1 VKKSHIVLIAIV
13 AVAAGAFIITALW
26 PDADLLNWG
35 VLAAVIAALVCLAL
49 FFEFESAVTS
59 SKEIALV
66 AMLGT
71 ISAVLRVPFAA
82 IPNVQPCTY
91 IIICTGY
98 VFGPIAGFAVGAM
111 TALVSNFFLGQGP
124 WTLYQMIAWGL
135 CGLSAGYLSKL
146 KLNTAALIV
155 IGVVWGYL
163 YGLITNLWYWTAFIY
178 PLTLKTLLIT
188 ELNTVW
194 FDSLHAAGNAVFLGV
209 LGAKT
214 IAILQRF
221 KERFSI
227 AIEASPG
234 KTRRAQKR
242 AEL

>member
-13 AVAAGAFIITALW
+13 AVAALAFITTALW
-26 PDADLLNWG
+26 PEADILNWG
-35 VLAAVIAALVCLAL
+35 VLAAIIAALVCLAL
-49 FFEFESAVTS
+49 FFEFEDAATS

-91 IIICTGY
+91 IIICAGY

-135 CGLSAGYLSKL
+135 AGLGAGYLSKL
-146 KLNTAALIV
+146 KLNTVVLII

-163 YGLITNLWYWTAFIY
+163 YGLITNIWYWTAFIY
-178 PLTLKTLLIT
+178 PLTLRTFLVT

-194 FDSLHAAGNAVFLGV
+194 FDTLHAAGNAVFLGV
-209 LGAKT
+209 LGTKT
-214 IAILQRF
+214 IAILRRF

-227 AIEASPG
+227 AIEAVP
-234 KTRRAQKR
+234 
-242 AEL
+242 

>member
-1 VKKSHIVLIAIV
+1 VKKSHIVLTAIGV
-13 AVAAGAFIITALW
+13 VAAGAFIIAALL
-26 PDADLLNWG
+26 PDAEILNWG
-35 VLAAVIAALVCLAL
+35 VLAAVLAALICLAL
-49 FFEFESAVTS
+49 FFEFEDAVTS

-66 AMLGT
+66 AMLST

-82 IPNVQPCTY
+82 IPNIQPCTY
-91 IIICTGY
+91 IIICSGY

-135 CGLSAGYLSKL
+135 AGLSAGYLRKL
-146 KLNTAALIV
+146 RLNTAVLIV
-155 IGVVWGYL
+155 IGVAWGYL

-178 PLTLKTLLIT
+178 PLTLKTFLVT

-209 LGAKT
+209 LGTKT
-214 IAILQRF
+214 IAILRRF

-227 AIEASPG
+227 AIVASS
-234 KTRRAQKR
+234 
-242 AEL
+242 

>member
-1 VKKSHIVLIAIV
+1 MKRSHIVLVAIV
-13 AVAAGAFIITALW
+13 AVAALAFITNALW
-26 PDADLLNWG
+26 PEADLLNWG
-35 VLAAVIAALVCLAL
+35 VLAAVLAALVCLAL

-91 IIICTGY
+91 IIICAGY

-135 CGLSAGYLSKL
+135 AGLCTGYLTKL
-146 KLNTAALIV
+146 KLNTVVLII

-178 PLTLKTLLIT
+178 PLTFKTLLVT
-188 ELNTVW
+188 QLNTVW
-194 FDSLHAAGNAVFLGV
+194 FDTLHAAGNAVFLGA
-209 LGAKT
+209 LGTRT
-214 IAILQRF
+214 IAILRRF

-227 AIEASPG
+227 AIEAAP
-234 KTRRAQKR
+234 
-242 AEL
+242 

>member
-1 VKKSHIVLIAIV
+1 LKKSHIVLIAIG
-13 AVAAGAFIITALW
+13 AVAAGAFITTALL
-26 PDADLLNWG
+26 PEADLLNWG
-35 VLAAVIAALVCLAL
+35 ILTAVLAALVCLAL
-49 FFEFESAVTS
+49 FFEFESAATS

-91 IIICTGY
+91 IIICSGY

-135 CGLSAGYLSKL
+135 AGLSAGYLSKL
-146 KLNTAALIV
+146 KLNTVALIV
-155 IGVVWGYL
+155 IGVAWGYL

-178 PLTLKTLLIT
+178 PLTLRTFLVT

-209 LGAKT
+209 LGSKT
-214 IAILQRF
+214 IAILRRF
-221 KERFSI
+221 RERFAI
-227 AIEASPG
+227 VIEAPSLKEG
-234 KTRRAQKR
+234 DKKR

>member
-1 VKKSHIVLIAIV
+1 MKKSHIVLIAIV
-13 AVAAGAFIITALW
+13 VVAAGAFVTVALW
-26 PDADLLNWG
+26 PDADILNWG
-35 VLAAVIAALVCLAL
+35 ILAAVLAALACLAL
-49 FFEFESAVTS
+49 FFEFETAATS

-66 AMLGT
+66 AMLST

-91 IIICTGY
+91 IIICSGY

-111 TALVSNFFLGQGP
+111 TALVSNFFLGHGP

-135 CGLSAGYLSKL
+135 AGLSAGYLRKL
-146 KLNTAALIV
+146 KLNTVVLIV

-163 YGLITNLWYWTAFIY
+163 YGLITNIWYWTAFIY
-178 PLTLKTLLIT
+178 PLTLKTFLVT

-214 IAILQRF
+214 IAILRRF

-227 AIEASPG
+227 AIEAAS
-234 KTRRAQKR
+234 
-242 AEL
+242 

>member
-13 AVAAGAFIITALW
+13 AVAAGAFIVSALR

-35 VLAAVIAALVCLAL
+35 VLTAVLAALVCLAL
-49 FFEFESAVTS
+49 FFEFETAVTS

-66 AMLGT
+66 AMLST

-91 IIICTGY
+91 IIICSGY

-111 TALVSNFFLGQGP
+111 TALVSNFFLGHGP

-135 CGLSAGYLSKL
+135 AGLSAGYLRKL
-146 KLNTAALIV
+146 KLNTAVLIV

-178 PLTLKTLLIT
+178 PLTLKTFLVT

-194 FDSLHAAGNAVFLGV
+194 FDTLHAAGNAVFLGV

-214 IAILQRF
+214 IAILRRF

-227 AIEASPG
+227 IIEASS
-234 KTRRAQKR
+234 
-242 AEL
+242 

>member
-1 VKKSHIVLIAIV
+1 MKKSHIVLIAIV
-13 AVAAGAFIITALW
+13 AVAAGAFVTAALL

-35 VLAAVIAALVCLAL
+35 ILAAVLAALACLAL
-49 FFEFESAVTS
+49 FFEFETAATS

-66 AMLGT
+66 AMLST

-91 IIICTGY
+91 IIICSGY

-111 TALVSNFFLGQGP
+111 TALVSNFFLGHGP

-135 CGLSAGYLSKL
+135 AGLSAGYLRKL
-146 KLNTAALIV
+146 KLNTVALII

-163 YGLITNLWYWTAFIY
+163 YGLITNIWYWTAFIY
-178 PLTLKTLLIT
+178 PLTLKTFLVT

-194 FDSLHAAGNAVFLGV
+194 FDTLHAAGNAVFLGV

-214 IAILQRF
+214 IAILRRF

-227 AIEASPG
+227 AIEASS
-234 KTRRAQKR
+234 
-242 AEL
+242 

>member
-1 VKKSHIVLIAIV
+1 MKKSHIVLIAIV
-13 AVAAGAFIITALW
+13 AVAAGAFIVSALR

-35 VLAAVIAALVCLAL
+35 VLTAVLAALVCLAL
-49 FFEFESAVTS
+49 FFEFETAVTS

-66 AMLGT
+66 AMLST

-91 IIICTGY
+91 IIICSGY

-111 TALVSNFFLGQGP
+111 TALVSNFFLGHGP

-135 CGLSAGYLSKL
+135 AGLSAGYLRKL
-146 KLNTAALIV
+146 KLNTAVLIV

-178 PLTLKTLLIT
+178 PLTLKTFLVT

-194 FDSLHAAGNAVFLGV
+194 FDTLHAAGNAVFLGV

-214 IAILQRF
+214 IAILRRF

-227 AIEASPG
+227 IIEASS
-234 KTRRAQKR
+234 
-242 AEL
+242 

>member
-1 VKKSHIVLIAIV
+1 VKKSHIVLISIGV
-13 AVAAGAFIITALW
+13 VAAGAFITAALW

-35 VLAAVIAALVCLAL
+35 ILAAVLAALACLAL
-49 FFEFESAVTS
+49 FFEFESAATS

-91 IIICTGY
+91 IIICSGY

-111 TALVSNFFLGQGP
+111 TALVSNFFLGHGP

-135 CGLSAGYLSKL
+135 AGLSAGYLRKL
-146 KLNTAALIV
+146 KLNTAVLIV

-163 YGLITNLWYWTAFIY
+163 YGLITNIWYWTAFIY
-178 PLTLKTLLIT
+178 PLTLKTFLVT

-194 FDSLHAAGNAVFLGV
+194 FDTLHAAGNAVFLGM
-209 LGAKT
+209 LGTKT
-214 IAILQRF
+214 IAILRRF

-227 AIEASPG
+227 TIEAVS
-234 KTRRAQKR
+234 
-242 AEL
+242 